1 MDAFRW
7 DIDNMKC
14 TESLIGEMNPPIP
27 MLHMEPK
34 RNFIPDP
41 SHYMSPLYRTAAR
54 AGVLSTTGKLY
65 SLKRLLFTSNY

>member
-1 MDAFRW
+1 MIHGLFMDAFRW

-34 RNFIPDP
+34 RNLIPDP
-41 SHYMSPLYRTAAR
+41 GHYMAPLYRTAAR
-54 AGVLSTTGKLY
+54 AGVLSTTGRI
-65 SLKRLLFTSNY
+65 LK